1 MLITPLDP
9 PHHNG
14 CFVISD
20 SSFPW
25 KHFTMVPVGTDVK
38 RDPECCCVAL
48 ACSYWCKLTV
58 VTAAAFLG
66 TDIYRVSEPSGII
79 PDMFQVL
86 VGYQLIRCQVS
97 HPFLCLPLNHYP
109 SLLFT
114 AFYHPFGGDGKGL
127 CGPFCLTVRDGC
139 TGLWVTESSCVV
151 DGVFVGQRVQE
162 CSCAL
167 RLSVGPGC
175 TLDPLCVSL
184 SVFLPI

>member
-1 MLITPLDP
+1 MVQALWQDKSHADNSFRPP

-97 HPFLCLPLNHYP
+97 HPFLFYLSIITHPFF
-109 SLLFT
+109 SLLSIT
-114 AFYHPFGGDGKGL
+114 LLGGMEKVYAG
-127 CGPFCLTVRDGC
+127 
-139 TGLWVTESSCVV
+139 
-151 DGVFVGQRVQE
+151 
-162 CSCAL
+162 
-167 RLSVGPGC
+167 LSVSQWEMAA
-175 TLDPLCVSL
+175 LDCG
-184 SVFLPI
+184 